1 MHWNYGKLQL
11 NSLSLRGLSP
21 QHAHLMSDQR
31 REFANL
37 AITNALATL
46 SFILEDPSIRTSI
59 IGVPL
64 YLHTMITCATVFL
77 LKMHTRWKGARLN
90 TDLPLALSLIERVID
105 MLAMAK
111 ASERHLTYYI
121 ARGLSKMLHKF
132 KRMERLSDHTT
143 IPGSSALNNSIMSMN
158 ATAGGGPGSTTTQQ
172 DWASLDS
179 GSDGIFGPGS
189 TNDAVMD
196 MYGFGQEYFQLG
208 VFDALTMQ
216 MPG

>member
-11 NSLSLRGLSP
+11 NSLSLRELPP
-21 QHAHLMSDQR
+21 QHANLMSEQR

-37 AITNALATL
+37 AISNALATL
-46 SFILEDPSIRTSI
+46 SFILEDASIRTSI

-77 LKMHTRWKGARLN
+77 LKVHSKWKSARLN

-121 ARGLSKMLHKF
+121 ARGLAKMLHKF
-132 KRMERLSDHTT
+132 KRMERLADHFT
-143 IPGSSALNNSIMSMN
+143 IPGSSALSNNVMNMS
-158 ATAGGGPGSTTTQQ
+158 ATAGSATQQQ
-172 DWASLDS
+172 DWSSLDS
-179 GSDGIFGPGS
+179 GSDTLFGPGS
-189 TNDAVMD
+189 SDATMD
-196 MYGFGQEYFQLG
+196 LYGFGQEYFQLG
-208 VFDALTMQ
+208 LFDTLTMQ

>member
-21 QHAHLMSDQR
+21 KHAHLMSDQR

-46 SFILEDPSIRTSI
+46 NFILEDPSIRTSI

-64 YLHTMITCATVFL
+64 YLHTMITCANVFL
-77 LKMHTRWKGARLN
+77 LKVHVRWKGARLN

-121 ARGLSKMLHKF
+121 ARGLSKMLNKF
-132 KRMERLSDHTT
+132 KRMERLSDHAT
-143 IPGSSALNNSIMSMN
+143 IPGSSALSSSIMTMN
-158 ATAGGGPGSTTTQQ
+158 ATAGTTTQQ
-172 DWASLDS
+172 DWSSLDS
-179 GSDGIFGPGS
+179 GSDTIFGPGS
-189 TNDAVMD
+189 NDAVMD

-208 VFDALTMQ
+208 VFDQLTMA

>member
-21 QHAHLMSDQR
+21 QRAHLMSDQR
-31 REFANL
+31 REFANS
-37 AITNALATL
+37 AISNALGTL
-46 SFILEDPSIRTSI
+46 SFILEDPSIRTSL

-77 LKMHTRWKGARLN
+77 LKVHTRWKNARLN
-90 TDLPLALSLIERVID
+90 TDLPLAVSLIERVIE

-121 ARGLSKMLHKF
+121 ARGLSKVLHKF
-132 KRMERLSDHTT
+132 KKMERLFEQPTLANAKY
-143 IPGSSALNNSIMSMN
+143 PSSSIVGMS
-158 ATAGGGPGSTTTQQ
+158 AAAGTSTQR

-179 GSDGIFGPGS
+179 GSDAIFGPGS
-189 TNDAVMD
+189 GDAVMD